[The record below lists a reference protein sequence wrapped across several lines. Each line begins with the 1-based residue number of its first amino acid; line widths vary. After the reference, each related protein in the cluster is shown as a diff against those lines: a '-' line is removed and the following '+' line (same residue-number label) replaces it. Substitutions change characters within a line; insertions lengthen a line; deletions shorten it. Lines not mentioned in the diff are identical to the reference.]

1 MKPFASSARWL
12 VAVLIIIQVRNYTCL
27 VLIRQVGFQRLED
40 VDLRVLGELGDLAL
54 LPPLEP
60 GSRQLKAEQDL

>member
-1 MKPFASSARWL
+1 
-12 VAVLIIIQVRNYTCL
+12 
-27 VLIRQVGFQRLED
+27 VGFQRLED